1 MSAKAK
7 AKLTPE
13 QRKATLTRVL
23 HKIRPYSLFV
33 VCSLIVAAV
42 SVAAQ
47 LYIPILCGDAID
59 LMLGKGNVDFAG
71 VGRIIVEVL
80 VVAVVAAF
88 AQWLLSVCNNR
99 ITFSVSRDL
108 RNEAL
113 RKIQTLP
120 LSYLDSHPSGDIVS
134 RMVADVD
141 TFADGLLMG
150 FTQLFSGVL
159 TILGTLLF
167 MLSENVVITLVVVC
181 ITPLSLL
188 VASFL
193 AKRSYKYFQGQSS
206 VRGEQTA
213 LVNEMI
219 EGQKVVQAFGHEAES
234 LDAFDEVN
242 GRLQDVS
249 LKAIF
254 FSSMT
259 NPATRFVNNIVY
271 AGVGLVGALY
281 AVSGGITIGQLSVF
295 LNYANQYT
303 KPFNEISGV
312 VTELQNALACAA
324 RVFELLDAD
333 DQIPEAENAAA
344 LQPDGHVQLEDV
356 SFRYLPDR
364 PLIEGLSLDV
374 KPGQRIAIVGPT
386 GCGKTT
392 LINLLMRFYDVNG
405 GSIKVSGTD
414 IRDVTRASLR
424 GSYGMVLQDTWLR
437 AGTVRENIAYG
448 KPDATLDEVVAAAKA
463 AHADS
468 FIRRLPDGYD
478 TVIAEDGGNI
488 SQGQKQLLCI
498 ARVML
503 CLPPML
509 ILDEATSSIDTR
521 TEVRIQKAFARMMQ
535 GRTSFIVAHRLS
547 TIREADVI
555 LVMKDG
561 HIVEQGNHDELL
573 AAGGFYAKLYNS
585 QFEGVET

>member
-281 AVSGGITIGQLSVF
+281 AVRGGITIGQLSVF

-333 DQIPEAENAAA
+333 DQIPEAENAAV

-405 GSIKVSGTD
+405 GAIKVSGTD
-414 IRDVTRASLR
+414 IRSVTRASLR
-424 GSYGMVLQDTWLR
+424 GSYGMVLQDNWLR

>member
-59 LMLGKGNVDFAG
+59 LMLGKDNVDFAG

-333 DQIPEAENAAA
+333 DQIPEAENAAV

-405 GSIKVSGTD
+405 GAIKVSGTD
-414 IRDVTRASLR
+414 IRSVTRASLR

-448 KPDATLDEVVAAAKA
+448 KPDATLEEVVAAAKA

>member
-7 AKLTPE
+7 NKLTPQ
-13 QRKATLTRVL
+13 QRKATLNRVL
-23 HKIRPYSLFV
+23 HKIRPYSAFV
-33 VCSLIVAAV
+33 VCSLLVAAV

-59 LMLGKGNVDFAG
+59 KMLGKGNVDLAG
-71 VGRIIVEVL
+71 VLRIAVSIL
-80 VVAVVAAF
+80 VVAAVAAL

-150 FTQLFSGVL
+150 FTQLFSGIL
-159 TILGTLLF
+159 TIFGTLLF
-167 MLSENVVITLVVVC
+167 MLRENVPITLVVVC
-181 ITPLSLL
+181 ITPLSLV
-188 VASFL
+188 VAGFL
-193 AKRSYKYFQGQSS
+193 AKRSYGYFQSQST
-206 VRGEQTA
+206 VRGKQTA

-234 LDAFDEVN
+234 LAAFDEVN
-242 GRLQDVS
+242 GQLQDVS

-254 FSSMT
+254 FSSLT

-281 AVSGGITIGQLSVF
+281 AVRGGITIGQLSVF
-295 LNYANQYT
+295 LSYANQYT

-324 RVFELLDAD
+324 RVFELLDAE
-333 DQIPEAENAAA
+333 DQVPEAENAAA
-344 LQPDGHVQLEDV
+344 LQPDGHVQLQDV

-374 KPGQRIAIVGPT
+374 QPGQRIAIVGPT

-392 LINLLMRFYDVNG
+392 LINLLMRFYDVNS
-405 GSIKVSGTD
+405 GSIRVSGTD

-448 KPDATLDEVVAAAKA
+448 KPDATMDEVIAAAKA
-463 AHADS
+463 AHAHS

-521 TEVRIQKAFARMMQ
+521 TEVRIQAAFARMMQ

-561 HIVEQGNHDELL
+561 HIVEQGDHDTLL
-573 AAGGFYAKLYNS
+573 AQGGFYAKLYNS

>member
-59 LMLGKGNVDFAG
+59 LMLGKDNVDFAG

-333 DQIPEAENAAA
+333 DQIPEAENAAV

-405 GSIKVSGTD
+405 GAIKVSGTD
-414 IRDVTRASLR
+414 IRSVTRASLR